1 MLHKKQYMPLKLAIK
16 KFITD
21 FKKIKK
27 LNKKRHKIILDLD
40 KKNILNE
47 KVNIIELNI
56 LNIMSFMLKFYYN
69 NKINNERNNINKEIL
84 SFVKKENFFDSIE
97 LKEFYNKYKNILE
110 SVK

>member
-1 MLHKKQYMPLKLAIK
+1 MYL
-16 KFITD
+16 
-21 FKKIKK
+21 

-110 SVK
+110 LVKQFFTYDNL

>member
-1 MLHKKQYMPLKLAIK
+1 
-16 KFITD
+16 
-21 FKKIKK
+21 
-27 LNKKRHKIILDLD
+27 
-40 KKNILNE
+40 
-47 KVNIIELNI
+47 
-56 LNIMSFMLKFYYN
+56 MSFMLKFYYD